1 MTEQAGRKNTR
12 GRMRTGGDPPGGP
25 VQQQLPPPMSLF
37 KRRLLRFKRFKR
49 GYYSF
54 WILLITYALSFALP
68 LFVNS
73 RALVVKHE
81 GEYYF
86 PIIQGYIAASTF
98 GQTGAMGEPNYR
110 TLKEQFRE
118 EGAGNWV
125 ILTPYP
131 IGPMEDI
138 SAGNRAYSPPGRTH
152 WLGTDD
158 RGRDVFSR
166 MAYGFNIS
174 ISFAVILTIVNY
186 TIGASIGAL
195 MGYIGGKF
203 DLFFQRFIEIW
214 GTMPFLYVVIIISA
228 ILRPNFLLLVG
239 ILALFGWLGMTY
251 YMRTMFYQE
260 KAKDYVAAGISTG
273 VRNRTIIFKHILP
286 NSLTPIITFFPFSM
300 VGGIG
305 SLVGLDYLG
314 FGLPPPTPSW
324 GEMVS
329 QGLANIT
336 KWWLVMV
343 PLGALFSTLLL
354 VVFIG
359 EAIREAFDPKVFS
372 RLR

>member
-1 MTEQAGRKNTR
+1 MSDIRNGNANSKDARAGSGLQGT
-12 GRMRTGGDPPGGP
+12 PA
-25 VQQQLPPPMSLF
+25 QSQLPPPMSLF

-54 WILLITYALSFALP
+54 WILAITYVLSFALP

-73 RALVVKHE
+73 RALVVKYE
-81 GEYYF
+81 GDYHF
-86 PIIQGYIAASTF
+86 PIFQGYIAASAF
-98 GQTGAMGEPNYR
+98 GQTDMLGEPNYR
-110 TLKEQFRE
+110 ILREQLRE

-125 ILTPYP
+125 LMPAYP
-131 IGPMEDI
+131 FGPLEDFSSGSTAYDPP
-138 SAGNRAYSPPGRTH
+138 SAVH

-166 MAYGFNIS
+166 MTYGFNIS

-260 KAKDYVAAGISTG
+260 KAKDYVAAGISIG

-286 NSLTPIITFFPFSM
+286 NSLTPIIAFFPFSM

-305 SLVGLDYLG
+305 SLVSLDYLG
-314 FGLPPPTPSW
+314 FGLPPPIPSW

-343 PLGALFSTLLL
+343 PLGALFGTLLL